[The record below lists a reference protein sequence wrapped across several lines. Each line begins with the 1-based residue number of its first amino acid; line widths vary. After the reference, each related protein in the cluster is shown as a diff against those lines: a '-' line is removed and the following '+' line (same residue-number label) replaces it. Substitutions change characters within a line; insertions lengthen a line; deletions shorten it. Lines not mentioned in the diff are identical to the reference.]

1 MFEDA
6 DSFISVKAVTCVAAR
21 ILFSENIGSSF
32 TFACT
37 LAVIDSNAAATNSFL
52 VCIIRV
58 CLFTILVFCEVAH
71 IVSAMLRCRL
81 SYAKIMQTERNKACF
96 NC

>member
-1 MFEDA
+1 M
-6 DSFISVKAVTCVAAR
+6 
-21 ILFSENIGSSF
+21 LSENIGSSF

-58 CLFTILVFCEVAH
+58 CLFTILVFDEVAH

-81 SYAKIMQTERNKACF
+81 SYAKIVQTKDNLRF
-96 NC
+96 FGVINCK